1 MHLDNAKGYDKV
13 LPDFRVG
20 IRVFEGMLMSTK
32 KHQHAARAKETPG
45 PKPEV
50 LKIDGDWRDAV
61 KKSLEKKK
69 PATGWPK

>member
-1 MHLDNAKGYDKV
+1 
-13 LPDFRVG
+13 
-20 IRVFEGMLMSTK
+20 MSTK
-32 KHQHAARAKETPG
+32 NHKHAAAPKETPG